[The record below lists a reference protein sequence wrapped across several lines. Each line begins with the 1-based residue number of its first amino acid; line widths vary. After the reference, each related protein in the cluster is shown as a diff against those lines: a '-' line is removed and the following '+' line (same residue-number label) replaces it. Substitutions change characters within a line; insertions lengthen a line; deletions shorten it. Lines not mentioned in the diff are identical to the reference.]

1 MKTSK
6 QGIDFIKGFE
16 SFVPY
21 VYDDLVP
28 AKKGVYREWRK
39 GDPIVG
45 TLTLGWGHTDAA
57 RYKLPFRLKD
67 VPDGYRITQATAD
80 EILAVDLEECEEA
93 VARLVTKPLTQGQ
106 FDSLVSL
113 TFNMGEGNL
122 RKSSLLSKLNRG
134 DYKGARA
141 AFDLY
146 VKSKGQTLRG
156 LQRRRDGEQVLWDSD
171 IPVVPT
177 EPVDHP
183 AEVDAPPKVTEKELV
198 KVSRKALWIRNMRR
212 VWDSITFTS
221 ILGALGI
228 ATDTA
233 GQVKQVVS
241 LEVLVAIITTGILM
255 TLFFKY
261 IQSLLRE
268 DVEEGR
274 ATPSGEAEAA

>member
-21 VYDDLVP
+21 VYDDLIP
-28 AKKGVYREWRK
+28 ARK
-39 GDPIVG
+39 GTYRRWEPGDGVRG
-45 TLTLGWGHTDAA
+45 TLTCLYGHTDAA
-57 RYKLPFRLKD
+57 RHPLKMKD
-67 VPDGYRITQATAD
+67 AVGKVYTEQFGC
-80 EILAVDLEECEEA
+80 EVLAVDLSECEEA
-93 VARLVTKPLTQGQ
+93 VERLVKVPLTQGQ
-106 FDSLVSL
+106 FDALVSL

-183 AEVDAPPKVTEKELV
+183 AEVDAPPRVTAKDLA
-198 KVSRKALWIRNMRR
+198 RKSSPIAWIRNAKKT
-212 VWDSITFTS
+212 VISAGISGILAAIALAKQVAADVGEVIGQHWIALLISAS
-221 ILGALGI
+221 IL
-228 ATDTA
+228 
-233 GQVKQVVS
+233 
-241 LEVLVAIITTGILM
+241 VLLFLM
-255 TLFFKY
+255 Y
-261 IQSLLRE
+261 VERAS
-268 DVEEGR
+268 VEEANEGQ
-274 ATPSGEAEAA
+274 EA

>member
-21 VYDDLVP
+21 VYDDLIP
-28 AKKGVYREWRK
+28 ARK
-39 GDPIVG
+39 GTYRRWEPGDGVRG
-45 TLTLGWGHTDAA
+45 TLTCLYGHTDSA
-57 RYKLPFRLKD
+57 RHPLKMKD
-67 VPDGYRITQATAD
+67 AVGKVYTEQFGC
-80 EILAVDLEECEEA
+80 EVLAVDLSECEEA
-93 VARLVTKPLTQGQ
+93 VERLVKVPLTQGQ
-106 FDSLVSL
+106 FDALVSL

-171 IPVVPT
+171 IPVVPA

-183 AEVDAPPKVTEKELV
+183 AEVDAPPKVTEKDLA
-198 KVSRKALWIRNMRR
+198 KISRKARWIRNMRR

-233 GQVKQVVS
+233 GQVKQIVS